1 MTCGTCFGRKWV
13 WVTGIDGEA
22 DRDTCDECRG
32 TGQERPATT
41 RPCALCDEPT
51 TGSVGAAGIKW
62 AAICQPCKDRE
73 DRALSGRVEAMGEL
87 SDRVFA
93 KLFGSRNRG

>member
-1 MTCGTCFGRKWV
+1 MS
-13 WVTGIDGEA
+13 A
-22 DRDTCDECRG
+22 DT
-32 TGQERPATT
+32 TT

-73 DRALSGRVEAMGEL
+73 DKAALAALVRLNGSF
-87 SDRVFA
+87 D
-93 KLFGSRNRG
+93 KIFGSSK